1 MQNFKKILNILAA
14 TNEATPPVVQNVS
27 EYNASEHPC
36 CLAVKE
42 IDDAYSAFLR
52 INFLSFSSLA
62 QREYLHEHML
72 EKLSKIIDLY
82 CECQYP
88 TLQQLEREILILG
101 TKPLPSKVRECENK
115 INTFINKGIFKQFSV
130 ITELET
136 VTQRFPHATYFKL
149 LNRYISKFLTKII
162 NHPEFEDD
170 IIIETQNPNNRDN
183 SSFFR
188 GFCNIRRRKPN
199 ANTIVEEIKA
209 EMLDEN
215 LVGVDDILHL
225 IESIVGTREDP
236 EAVTPD
242 CPPSPNDPSI
252 VSLATAVGATAI
264 AAGTVVWLFLR
275 KRAKKCTSV
284 VTAARGL
291 TGAIMTQFE
300 GSSASSEQLDQE
312 EINRIAQEIIEKEC
326 TGVLPRSCQEG
337 GFEGGGSQPPGG
349 ETEPPSGGGGGMT
362 GGDGVL

>member
-27 EYNASEHPC
+27 EYNASENPC

-101 TKPLPSKVRECENK
+101 TEPLPSEVRECKNK

-130 ITELET
+130 ITDLET
-136 VTQRFPHATYFKL
+136 VMQRFPHATYFKL

-252 VSLATAVGATAI
+252 VSLATKVGAPVAVVS
-264 AAGTVVWLFLR
+264 AAVWLFLR
-275 KRAKKCTSV
+275 SRAKKCTAV
-284 VTAARGL
+284 TTAALGL
-291 TGAIMTQFE
+291 TAAIMTQFE
-300 GSSASSEQLDQE
+300 GSASGSDQLDEE
-312 EINRIAQEIIEKEC
+312 EINRVTNEIIEKEC
-326 TGVLPRSCQEG
+326 AGVLPRSCQE
-337 GFEGGGSQPPGG
+337 GGSQPPGG
-349 ETEPPSGGGGGMT
+349 ETEPPSGGGGGVT